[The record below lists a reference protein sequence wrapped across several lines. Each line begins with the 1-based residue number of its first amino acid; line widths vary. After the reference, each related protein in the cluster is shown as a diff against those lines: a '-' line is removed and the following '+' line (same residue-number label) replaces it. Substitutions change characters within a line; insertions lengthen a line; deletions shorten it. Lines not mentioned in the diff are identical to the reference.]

1 MPFNLPNL
9 LTWLRIILIP
19 LMVGV
24 FYLPNGWIS
33 LLQADMLAASFF
45 GIAAVTDWLD
55 GYLARKLGQ
64 TSAFG
69 AFLDP
74 VADKLMVAAALI
86 VLVDLGR
93 AAPLVA
99 VIIIGREIT
108 ISALR
113 EWMAQLGKSS
123 SVAVS
128 FAGKFKTTVQMIAIM
143 LLLYNQ
149 HWMGIDTLYWGAV
162 LIWFAALLTLGS
174 MFYYLKMAAQALQ
187 AKQVIVENIPASDKI
202 KRSKHAL

>member
-9 LTWLRIILIP
+9 LTWLRIVLIP

-24 FYLPNGWIS
+24 FYLPAGWVT
-33 LLQADMLAASFF
+33 AHDVDMLAATFF
-45 GIAAVTDWLD
+45 GVAAVTDWLD
-55 GYLARKLGQ
+55 GYLARKLSQ

-93 AAPLVA
+93 AAPLIA

-113 EWMAQLGKSS
+113 EWMAQMGKSA

-128 FAGKFKTTVQMIAIM
+128 FAGKLKTTVQMIAIM
-143 LLLYNQ
+143 LLLYHQ
-149 HWMGIDTLYWGAV
+149 RVMGLDTPHWGTL
-162 LIWFAALLTLGS
+162 LIWVAALLTLVS
-174 MFYYLKMAAQALQ
+174 MMYYLKVAALALHTKK
-187 AKQVIVENIPASDKI
+187 A
-202 KRSKHAL
+202 

>member
-1 MPFNLPNL
+1 MPVNLPNL
-9 LTWLRIILIP
+9 LTWLRIVLIP

-24 FYLPNGWIS
+24 FYLPASWVAP
-33 LLQADMLAASFF
+33 LEADVYAAMFF
-45 GIAAVTDWLD
+45 GAAAVTDWLD

-93 AAPLVA
+93 TEPFIAF
-99 VIIIGREIT
+99 IIVGREIT

-113 EWMAQLGKSS
+113 EWMAQLGKSA

-128 FAGKFKTTVQMIAIM
+128 FAGKLKTTVQMIAII
-143 LLLYNQ
+143 LLLYYRPL
-149 HWMGIDTLYWGAV
+149 MGLDTQKWGHL
-162 LIWFAALLTLGS
+162 LIWVAALLTLGS
-174 MFYYLKMAAQALQ
+174 MLYYLKMASVAM
-187 AKQVIVENIPASDKI
+187 QVRTLRVDKPL
-202 KRSKHAL
+202 K

>member
-1 MPFNLPNL
+1 MPLNLPNL
-9 LTWLRIILIP
+9 LTWLRIVLIP
-19 LMVGV
+19 LMAGV
-24 FYLPNGWIS
+24 FYLPAGWIRVPN
-33 LLQADMLAASFF
+33 ADFLAAVFF
-45 GIAAVTDWLD
+45 GVAALTDWLD

-99 VIIIGREIT
+99 LIIIGREIT

-113 EWMAQLGKSS
+113 EWMAKLGKSA

-128 FAGKFKTTVQMIAIM
+128 FVGKLKTAAQMLAIM
-143 LLLYNQ
+143 LLLYHQ
-149 HWMGIDTLYWGAV
+149 PVLGIDTHEWGTV
-162 LIWFAALLTLGS
+162 LIWVAALLTLVS
-174 MFYYLKMAAQALQ
+174 MLYYLKMAARALQ
-187 AKQVIVENIPASDKI
+187 NQNTSVDNPGK
-202 KRSKHAL
+202 

>member
-9 LTWLRIILIP
+9 LTWLRIVLIP

-24 FYLPNGWIS
+24 FYLPNGWITM
-33 LLQADMLAASFF
+33 LQADMLAASFF

-113 EWMAQLGKSS
+113 EWMAQVGKSS

-149 HWMGIDTLYWGAV
+149 RVLGIDTLYWGAV

-187 AKQVIVENIPASDKI
+187 TKQVLVENTQATTKI